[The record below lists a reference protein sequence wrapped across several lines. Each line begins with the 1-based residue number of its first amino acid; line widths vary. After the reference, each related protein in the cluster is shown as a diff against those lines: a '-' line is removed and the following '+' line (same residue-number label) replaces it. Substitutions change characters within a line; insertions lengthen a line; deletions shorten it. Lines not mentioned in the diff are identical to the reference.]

1 MEKRNFYRTVLS
13 PINFLLLGIAGVI
26 VAIAEFFL
34 AYKLNNLVISA
45 QKGNSDFLK
54 IAIFLLVLSILI
66 GVLKKY
72 IAYKEKMLTLIA
84 EQNIIFTTIRSTI
97 KFPRYSDEELLEGQ
111 WLSLNNSDAGA
122 VGKMMGETIVEL
134 FVGLISFLAAVLF
147 GIFTSPLLT
156 GIILA
161 LGTSSILIPKL
172 AEGVVRTTQ
181 EHRQGDQDR
190 IQTLM
195 LQILKT
201 KMVIRI
207 FQAQEPILR
216 MFNKTYHK
224 FSESVLDNY
233 RRRSQMASLSL
244 GIGFIFDVTIMVV
257 SLVFVAYGKLSLGQF
272 MGFSILNGSLMW
284 IFYSMPIYYGQ
295 VINGRVSVDRISKY
309 WRQERVYID
318 DKRDRAQM
326 KMLSLENVSFTYQGS
341 SRPIL
346 QNINFRMNLE
356 NPDKIVLTGPSGAG
370 KSTFINLLIGL
381 LRPTQ
386 GKIILSDGSGLTSG
400 VSGKIALV
408 PQKVQLFSTSL
419 KENILLGRKINTSD
433 FNRILSEVGLKKFV
447 ETLIDHENTF
457 ISQTEEDGAVD
468 VSAGQLQKIG
478 LARALVANSSLLIL
492 DEPTANLDSDSTKE
506 LLDELAKLDVSMI
519 IITHRLE
526 DVRDYMVHYRIENG
540 TLTKE

>member
-1 MEKRNFYRTVLS
+1 
-13 PINFLLLGIAGVI
+13 
-26 VAIAEFFL
+26 
-34 AYKLNNLVISA
+34 
-45 QKGNSDFLK
+45 
-54 IAIFLLVLSILI
+54 
-66 GVLKKY
+66 
-72 IAYKEKMLTLIA
+72 
-84 EQNIIFTTIRSTI
+84 
-97 KFPRYSDEELLEGQ
+97 
-111 WLSLNNSDAGA
+111 
-122 VGKMMGETIVEL
+122 
-134 FVGLISFLAAVLF
+134 
-147 GIFTSPLLT
+147 
-156 GIILA
+156 
-161 LGTSSILIPKL
+161 
-172 AEGVVRTTQ
+172 
-181 EHRQGDQDR
+181 
-190 IQTLM
+190 
-195 LQILKT
+195 
-201 KMVIRI
+201 
-207 FQAQEPILR
+207 
-216 MFNKTYHK
+216 
-224 FSESVLDNY
+224 
-233 RRRSQMASLSL
+233 
-244 GIGFIFDVTIMVV
+244 MVV
-257 SLVFVAYGKLSLGQF
+257 FL
-272 MGFSILNGSLMW
+272 W
-284 IFYSMPIYYGQ
+284 IEYP
-295 VINGRVSVDRISKY
+295 KY